1 MIRYFWLPPPQWA
14 TGTDSG
20 PFFRAGGLYPTI
32 ESPYFTLPLSPFF
45 RYSLRSAV
53 PNPTDS
59 LAQQSVNTLRL
70 LSVDMVQAANSGHP
84 GLPLGA
90 APMAYV
96 LFSRFLRFNP
106 QAPQW
111 PNRDRFVLSAGHGS
125 ALLYSLL
132 HLYGY
137 DLSLDDLKAFRQLH
151 SRTPGHPESHM
162 TPGVE
167 VTTGPL
173 GQGFANGVGMA
184 MAEAHLAA
192 VYNRPGHVLQDH
204 FTYAIVSDGD
214 LMEGIAAEAASLAGH
229 LRLGK
234 LIYLYDDNDI
244 CLDGPT
250 NLSYTEDALARFE
263 AYGWHTQRVT
273 DGNDLDAIEAAI
285 RAAQAE
291 TTRPSLI
298 SVKTVIGFGSPQQGT
313 SKVHGSPL
321 GAENLKKA
329 KEFFGFDPEAT
340 FIVPA
345 AVRTHLAE
353 AGQRGARL
361 QAEWQQQTEA
371 YQQEF
376 GAAWELFRASFAG
389 ELPADWDASLPVF
402 TPADG
407 ALATRQA
414 SGKALTALKQR
425 VPFLFGGSADLAS
438 SNEMP
443 TSGSVSFQPGSYE
456 HTNIWFGVREHAMGG
471 AMNGM
476 AHHGGVLPYGGTFLT
491 FSDYM
496 RGAIRLTALAES
508 RATFVFTHDS
518 IGLGEDGPTHQPV
531 EQVAA
536 LRTIPNIIVL
546 RPADANET
554 VEAWRIAL
562 TTPKSPVVLILS
574 RQKLPVLDQSRFGPA
589 REGVAKGAYILSE
602 AEGGAPALIL
612 LGTGSEVALALEAQQ
627 QLQAEGVPTRVV
639 SMPSWELFERQPKAY
654 QQQVLPPA
662 VRKRVSIEA
671 GSPMG
676 WHKYVTDEGTVIGL
690 NRFGESGPGEEVLAL
705 FGFSVENVVR
715 QARWVLAGQPADD
728 EPKQLVS

>member
-1 MIRYFWLPPPQWA
+1 M
-14 TGTDSG
+14 SN
-20 PFFRAGGLYPTI
+20 
-32 ESPYFTLPLSPFF
+32 SS
-45 RYSLRSAV
+45 
-53 PNPTDS
+53 S
-59 LAQQSVNTLRL
+59 LAAQSVSTIRL

-106 QAPQW
+106 QDPQW

-132 HLYGY
+132 HVYGY
-137 DLSLDDLKAFRQLH
+137 DLSLDDLKGFRQLH
-151 SRTPGHPESHM
+151 SRTPGHPESHL

-192 VYNRPGHVLQDH
+192 VYNRPGHTLMDH

-214 LMEGIAAEAASLAGH
+214 LMEGISAEAASLAGH
-229 LRLGK
+229 LKLGK

-250 NLSYTEDALARFE
+250 NLTYSEDALARFA
-263 AYGWHTQRVT
+263 AYGWHTQRVA

-285 RAAQAE
+285 RAAQDE
-291 TTRPSLI
+291 TERPSLI
-298 SVKTVIGFGSPQQGT
+298 SIKTIIGFGSPGQGT

-321 GAENLKKA
+321 GAENVKKA
-329 KEFFGFDPEAT
+329 KEFFGSDPEAT
-340 FIVPA
+340 FVVPA
-345 AVRTHLAE
+345 AVKEHLAE
-353 AGQRGARL
+353 AGQRGAQL
-361 QAEWQQQTEA
+361 QGEWETQLGA
-371 YQQEF
+371 YGQEF
-376 GAAWELFRASFAG
+376 AAEAAQFRTAFAG
-389 ELPADWDASLPVF
+389 ELPAGWDAGLPVF

-407 ALATRQA
+407 GLATRQA
-414 SGKALTALKQR
+414 SGKALTALKQA

-443 TSGSVSFQPGSYE
+443 TSSAVSFQPGSYG
-456 HTNIWFGVREHAMGG
+456 HSNIWFGVREHAMGA
-471 AMNGM
+471 AMNGI
-476 AHHGGVLPYGGTFLT
+476 AHHGGLRTYGGTFLT

-496 RGAIRLTALAES
+496 RGAIRLSALAETA
-508 RATFVFTHDS
+508 ATFVFTHDS

-536 LRTIPNIIVL
+536 LRTIPNIVVL

-554 VEAWRIAL
+554 VEAWRVAM
-562 TTPKSPVVLILS
+562 TMPKSPVVLILS
-574 RQKLPVLDQSRFGPA
+574 RQKLPVLDQTVLGSA

-602 AEGGAPALIL
+602 AASGAPEL
-612 LGTGSEVALALEAQQ
+612 LLLATGSEVALAMAAQQ
-627 QLQAEGVPTRVV
+627 QLELQGVATRVV

-654 QQQVLPPA
+654 QREVLPPN
-662 VRKRVSIEA
+662 VRKRVAIEA

-676 WHKYVTDEGTVIGL
+676 WHKYVTDEGTVIGM
-690 NRFGESGPGEEVLAL
+690 NRFGESGPGEAVLEL
-705 FGFSVENVVR
+705 FGFSVANVLR
-715 QARWVLAGQPADD
+715 QAQLVLAGVPA
-728 EPKQLVS
+728 EEEAKEVLS

>member
-1 MIRYFWLPPPQWA
+1 MN
-14 TGTDSG
+14 T
-20 PFFRAGGLYPTI
+20 PTTAPA
-32 ESPYFTLPLSPFF
+32 EL
-45 RYSLRSAV
+45 
-53 PNPTDS
+53 
-59 LAQQSVNTLRL
+59 SVNTIRL

-106 QAPQW
+106 QDPKW

-137 DLSLDDLKAFRQLH
+137 DVSLDDLKAFRQMH
-151 SRTPGHPESHM
+151 SKTPGHPESNL

-192 VYNRPGHVLQDH
+192 VYNKEGHVLQDH
-204 FTYAIVSDGD
+204 YTYAIVSDGD

-229 LRLGK
+229 LKLGK

-244 CLDGPT
+244 SLDGPT
-250 NLSYTEDALARFE
+250 NLSYTEDALARFK
-263 AYGWHTQRVT
+263 AYGWHTQRVA

-285 RAAQAE
+285 QAAQQE
-291 TTRPSLI
+291 TERPSII
-298 SVKTVIGFGSPQQGT
+298 SVKTIIGYGSPQEGT

-321 GAENLKKA
+321 GADNLKKA

-340 FIVPA
+340 FVVPEE
-345 AVRTHLAE
+345 VRTHLAE
-353 AGQRGARL
+353 AGQRGAQL
-361 QAEWQQQTEA
+361 QAEWQQQLEA
-371 YQQEF
+371 YQQKYPAE
-376 GAAWELFRASFAG
+376 GELFRTSFAG
-389 ELPADWDASLPVF
+389 ELPAGWDASLPVF

-414 SGKALTALKQR
+414 SGKALNALKQT

-443 TSGSVSFQPGSYE
+443 TGGDASFQPGSYA

-476 AHHGGVLPYGGTFLT
+476 AHHGGVRTYGGTFLT

-508 RATFVFTHDS
+508 AATFVFTHDS

-536 LRTIPNIIVL
+536 LRTIPNIVVL

-554 VEAWRIAL
+554 VEAWRVAL

-574 RQKLPVLDQSRFGPA
+574 RQKLPVLDQQKYGSA
-589 REGVAKGAYILSE
+589 REGVAKGGYILSE
-602 AEGGAPALIL
+602 AQGGEPQLIL
-612 LGTGSEVALALEAQQ
+612 LATGSEVALVMQAQEVLQQ
-627 QLQAEGVPTRVV
+627 QGVPTRVV
-639 SMPSWELFERQPKAY
+639 SLPSWELFEKQSKAY
-654 QQQVLPPA
+654 QQQVLPSA
-662 VRKRVSIEA
+662 VRKRVAVEA
-671 GSPMG
+671 GSPIG
-676 WHKYVTDEGTVIGL
+676 WHKYVTDEGAIISM
-690 NRFGESGPGEEVLAL
+690 NRFGESGPGEAVLEY
-705 FGFSVENVVR
+705 FGFSVDNVVK
-715 QARWVLAGQPADD
+715 QAQRVLLGEPEEI
-728 EPKQLVS
+728 EPKEVLS

>member
-1 MIRYFWLPPPQWA
+1 M
-14 TGTDSG
+14 TK
-20 PFFRAGGLYPTI
+20 
-32 ESPYFTLPLSPFF
+32 
-45 RYSLRSAV
+45 
-53 PNPTDS
+53 PNPS
-59 LAQQSVNTLRL
+59 LAELSVNTIRL

-84 GLPLGA
+84 GLPMGA

-106 QAPQW
+106 QDPAW

-137 DLSLDDLKAFRQLH
+137 DLSLDDLKSFRQLH
-151 SRTPGHPESHM
+151 SKTPGHPESNL

-184 MAEAHLAA
+184 MAEAHLSA
-192 VYNRPGHVLQDH
+192 VYNKPGHELMDH
-204 FTYAIVSDGD
+204 FTYSIVSDGD
-214 LMEGIAAEAASLAGH
+214 LMEGIASEAASLAGH
-229 LRLGK
+229 LKLGK

-244 CLDGPT
+244 SLDGPT
-250 NLSYTEDALARFE
+250 SLAYTEDALARFD
-263 AYGWHTQRVT
+263 AYGWHTQRVM
-273 DGNDLDAIEAAI
+273 DGNDLDGIEAAI
-285 RAAQAE
+285 KAAQQE
-291 TTRPSLI
+291 TERPSII
-298 SVKTVIGFGSPQQGT
+298 SVKTIIGYGSPQEGT

-321 GAENLKKA
+321 GPDNVKKA

-340 FIVPA
+340 FVVPEE
-345 AVRTHLAE
+345 VRTHLAE
-353 AGQRGARL
+353 AGQRGAQL
-361 QAEWQQQTEA
+361 QAEWQQKSEA

-376 GAAWELFRASFAG
+376 GTEWELFRASFAG
-389 ELPADWDASLPVF
+389 ELPAGWDASLPVF

-407 ALATRQA
+407 AMATRQA
-414 SGKALTALKQR
+414 SGKALTALKKS

-443 TSGSVSFQPGSYE
+443 TGGDASFQPGAYE
-456 HTNIWFGVREHAMGG
+456 HNNIWFGVREHAMGA

-476 AHHGGVLPYGGTFLT
+476 AQHGGVRTYGGTFLT

-508 RATFVFTHDS
+508 AATFVFTHDS

-536 LRTIPNIIVL
+536 LRTIPNIVVI

-554 VEAWRIAL
+554 VEAWRIAM

-574 RQKLPVLDQSRFGPA
+574 RQKLPTLDQEKYGSA
-589 REGVAKGAYILSE
+589 REGVAKGGYILSE
-602 AEGGAPALIL
+602 AEGGKPQLIL
-612 LGTGSEVALALEAQQ
+612 LATGSEVSLVMQAQEQLQQ
-627 QLQAEGVPTRVV
+627 QGVPTRVV
-639 SMPSWELFERQPKAY
+639 SLPSWELFEKQDKAY
-654 QQQVLPPA
+654 QQQVLPSD
-662 VRKRVSIEA
+662 VRKRVAVEA
-671 GSPMG
+671 GSPIG
-676 WHKYVTDEGTVIGL
+676 WHKYVTDEGTVIAM
-690 NRFGESGPGEEVLAL
+690 NRFGESGPGEEVMAY
-705 FGFSVENVVR
+705 FGFTVENVVK
-715 QARWVLAGQPADD
+715 QANWVLQGQPADI
-728 EPKQLVS
+728 EKKEVLS

>member
-1 MIRYFWLPPPQWA
+1 MTKP
-14 TGTDSG
+14 S
-20 PFFRAGGLYPTI
+20 
-32 ESPYFTLPLSPFF
+32 
-45 RYSLRSAV
+45 
-53 PNPTDS
+53 NS
-59 LAQQSVNTLRL
+59 LADLSVNTIRL

-106 QAPQW
+106 QDPKW

-151 SRTPGHPESHM
+151 SKTPGHPESNL

-192 VYNRPGHVLQDH
+192 VYNKPGHTLQDH
-204 FTYAIVSDGD
+204 YTYAIVSDGD

-229 LRLGK
+229 LKLGK

-285 RAAQAE
+285 KAAQQE
-291 TTRPSLI
+291 TERPSLI
-298 SVKTVIGFGSPQQGT
+298 SVKTIIGYGSPQEGT

-321 GAENLKKA
+321 GPDNLKKA

-340 FIVPA
+340 FIVPEE
-345 AVRTHLAE
+345 VRTHLAE
-353 AGQRGARL
+353 AGQRGAQL
-361 QAEWQQQTEA
+361 QAEWQQKTEA
-371 YQQEF
+371 FQQEYP
-376 GAAWELFRASFAG
+376 AEWELFRTSFAG
-389 ELPADWDASLPVF
+389 ELPAGWDASLPVF
-402 TPADG
+402 TAADG

-414 SGKALTALKQR
+414 SGKALNALKQT

-443 TSGSVSFQPGSYE
+443 TSGDASFQPGAYE
-456 HTNIWFGVREHAMGG
+456 RSNIWFGVREHAMGG

-476 AHHGGVLPYGGTFLT
+476 AHHGGVRPYGGTFLT

-508 RATFVFTHDS
+508 GATFVFTHDS

-536 LRTIPNIIVL
+536 LRTIPNIVVL

-554 VEAWRIAL
+554 VESWRVAL

-574 RQKLPVLDQSRFGPA
+574 RQKLPVLDQEKYGSA

-602 AEGGAPALIL
+602 AEGGQPQLIL
-612 LGTGSEVALALEAQQ
+612 LATGSEVSLAMQAQETLQQ
-627 QLQAEGVPTRVV
+627 QGVATRVV
-639 SMPSWELFERQPKAY
+639 SMPSWELFEKQDKAY
-654 QQQVLPPA
+654 QQQVLPSA
-662 VRKRVSIEA
+662 VRKRVAIEA
-671 GSPMG
+671 GSPLG
-676 WHKYVTDEGTVIGL
+676 WHKYVTDEGTVIAM
-690 NRFGESGPGEEVLAL
+690 NRFGESGPGEAVMEY
-705 FGFSVENVVR
+705 FGFSVENVVK
-715 QARWVLAGQPADD
+715 QANWVLQGQPA
-728 EPKQLVS
+728 EIEKKEVLS